1 VLFVLHSTQILSL
14 EAFIIYVYLFLKIY
28 FNIRPSNANSTLNN
42 VMAVFRC
49 LLGQYIAIEV
59 SVAHDLDPRFR
70 KYTLTV
76 VLAWK

>member
-1 VLFVLHSTQILSL
+1 
-14 EAFIIYVYLFLKIY
+14 
-28 FNIRPSNANSTLNN
+28 
-42 VMAVFRC
+42 MAVFRC

-70 KYTLTV
+70 KYALTV